1 MKIYNTLFATIGI
14 IACLLSVP
22 PAASAQE
29 PTIIIANASADPG
42 LTTTAEIRCH
52 NVEHLLGFTITLG
65 YDPDVVMV
73 VGEETNPEFGMDMS
87 VIDNNKT
94 GDVVLGPLS
103 IDADVTGDD
112 VWLATVTLR
121 ADGNMG
127 DVSAL
132 DITTDDL
139 VNTANEPILP
149 RTDIDGAFVVAGS
162 AAPKPFLVSGFV
174 FHGNGSECNGPVADI
189 SNRSDVQWQAA
200 TEDGC
205 NYYMLMLT
213 AGTDIDYCETLRFSA
228 IHDEGSANVEYTVTP
243 DDIRNGGSR
252 LFNITIG
259 RLPGDLNGDC
269 EITPEDA
276 LLVLQMAVEGKY
288 SQIAD
293 LNRDDQVTSSDALMI
308 LHGVTNQQ
316 TKI

>member
-1 MKIYNTLFATIGI
+1 MKICQVLFVTVVIAVCLPGTL
-14 IACLLSVP
+14 
-22 PAASAQE
+22 PAASAE

-87 VIDNNKT
+87 VISNNKT

-121 ADGNMG
+121 ADGNPG
-127 DVSAL
+127 DVGVL
-132 DITTDDL
+132 NITTDALID
-139 VNTANEPILP
+139 TANDQIEP

-174 FHGNGSECNGPVADI
+174 FHGDGSECNGPIVSM
-189 SNRSDVQWQAA
+189 SNQSGVQWQA
-200 TEDGC
+200 TTNDGC
-205 NYYMLMLT
+205 NYYWLLLT
-213 AGTDIDYCETLRFSA
+213 AGTDIDCCETMRFSA
-228 IHDEGSANVEYTVTP
+228 LHGDGSASAKYTVTP
-243 DDIRNGGSR
+243 EDVRNGGSR

-259 RLPGDLNGDC
+259 SLPGDLNGDC
-269 EITPEDA
+269 EITSEDA
-276 LLVLQMAVEGKY
+276 LLTLQMAVEGEY

-293 LNRDDQVTSSDALMI
+293 VNRDDQVTSLDALMI
-308 LHGVTNQQ
+308 LYEAANR
-316 TKI
+316 